1 MTLILTTTVNGK
13 HVESHEVTDTE
24 AWLFKTA
31 LGLDLK
37 KIASGELAA
46 GAPAAP
52 EQAAEPEPPQRTPEQ
67 IAASEREA
75 LIRAIHAVEAAA
87 RRLPKTRNSI
97 AGFLFGNNIK
107 GNDTPTDNPL
117 ANYYR
122 QAVADMLNNPSGPAF
137 ELKDLVIRVQGSGT
151 SLETPRFLLSIDPTP
166 GSSDFLESHRLGRYR
181 ELWAY

>member
-1 MTLILTTTVNGK
+1 MTLVLTTTVNGK

-37 KIASGELAA
+37 KIASGELNA

-52 EQAAEPEPPQRTPEQ
+52 EQAAEAAPQRTPEQ

-87 RRLPKTRNSI
+87 RRLPKARNSI
-97 AGFLFGNNIK
+97 AGFLFGNAIK
-107 GNDTPTDNPL
+107 GNDTPGGNPL

-122 QAVADMLNNPSGPAF
+122 QAIADMLNNPSGPAF
-137 ELKDLVIRVQGSGT
+137 DLADLKLTVQGSGT
-151 SLETPRFLLSIDPTP
+151 TLETPRFLLSIDPTP
-166 GSSDFLESHRLGRYR
+166 GTADFLESHRLGRYR
-181 ELWAY
+181 ELWVY